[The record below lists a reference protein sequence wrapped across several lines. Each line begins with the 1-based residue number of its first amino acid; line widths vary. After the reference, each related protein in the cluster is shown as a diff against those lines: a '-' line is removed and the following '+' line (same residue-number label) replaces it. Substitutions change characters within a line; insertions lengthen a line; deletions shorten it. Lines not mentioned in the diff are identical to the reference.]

1 MQIYRN
7 LKARLGEAIDLE
19 AKNQFNR
26 DEIAD
31 THCLLAQ
38 VLEAQKDAKESL
50 AQWKIYNQNAN
61 ITILEQDEWVA
72 IAQKRLTPS
81 VPHP

>member
-50 AQWKIYNQNAN
+50 AQWKIYN
-61 ITILEQDEWVA
+61 
-72 IAQKRLTPS
+72 
-81 VPHP
+81 